1 MLGSICITSTME
13 RSRYQMKVE
22 VTFKDVFDAKNE
34 DELHD
39 AVLEYLLYVVKYQD
53 LTAFNFKPLPNED

>member
-1 MLGSICITSTME
+1 MLGSISITSTTE
-13 RSRYQMKVE
+13 RSHCQMKVE

-34 DELHD
+34 DELYE

-53 LTAFNFKPLPNED
+53 LTAFNFGEVKEE

>member
-1 MLGSICITSTME
+1 ME

-34 DELHD
+34 DELYE

-53 LTAFNFKPLPNED
+53 LTAFNFGEVKEE

>member
-1 MLGSICITSTME
+1 MLSSICITSTTE
-13 RSRYQMKVE
+13 RSHCQMKVE

-34 DELHD
+34 DELYE

>member
-1 MLGSICITSTME
+1 MLSSICITSTME

-34 DELHD
+34 DELYE

-53 LTAFNFKPLPNED
+53 LTAFNFGEVKEE

>member
-1 MLGSICITSTME
+1 ME

-53 LTAFNFKPLPNED
+53 LTAFNFREVKEE

>member
-1 MLGSICITSTME
+1 MLSSICITSTME

-22 VTFKDVFDAKNE
+22 VTFKDVFDAKDE
-34 DELHD
+34 DELYE

-53 LTAFNFKPLPNED
+53 LTAFNFGEVKEE

>member
-1 MLGSICITSTME
+1 MLSSICITSTME

-53 LTAFNFKPLPNED
+53 LTAFNFREVKEE

>member
-1 MLGSICITSTME
+1 MLSSICITSTME
-13 RSRYQMKVE
+13 RSRCQMKVE

-34 DELHD
+34 DELYE

-53 LTAFNFKPLPNED
+53 LTAFNFGEVKEE